1 MVGASFTSVTVT
13 ETSSVDEFPEGSVA
27 ITNEV
32 IVDLVSKS
40 GADVKVRTP
49 LEVIASSVSV
59 AGTANVIDPDASVAV
74 TVPTSV

>member
-13 ETSSVDEFPEGSVA
+13 DTSSVDEFPEGSVA
-27 ITNEV
+27 ITYDV

-59 AGTANVIDPDASVAV
+59 GGTANVIYPDASEAV
-74 TVPTSV
+74 TVPMAV